1 MSWTEWMD
9 VVNDSVL
16 HAAWSWW
23 VLPVLFLMCLIDGF
37 FPVVPSES
45 LMVALS
51 SIWVGRGFLPLVLLV
66 LVGSAGA
73 FLGDQV
79 AFRVGRLLGHRRTKW
94 MRRPKIAKVFEAA
107 ERQLRRRG
115 AVLIFSARYV
125 PIGRV
130 AVNIT
135 AGATGF
141 SAKRFAFL
149 DSIGCLL
156 WGIYSVSIGAL
167 AGNWMEHN
175 RLVGIVISIVVAIAL
190 GWLLD
195 RLVHM
200 LVIHR
205 YPKALREALHEP
217 HRDEAESGTETHS

>member
-1 MSWTEWMD
+1 MQ
-9 VVNDSVL
+9 VVNDGVL
-16 HAAWSWW
+16 HAAWAWW

-51 SIWVGRGFLPLVLLV
+51 SIWVGRGFLPLVVLV
-66 LVGSAGA
+66 LVGAAGA

-79 AFRVGRLLGHRRTKW
+79 AFRIGRALGHRRTKW
-94 MRRPKIAKVFEAA
+94 MRRPKVAKVFEAA

-149 DSIGCLL
+149 DGIGCLL
-156 WGIYSVSIGAL
+156 WGIYSVTIGSL

-175 RLVGIVISIVVAIAL
+175 RIVGIVISIVVAIAL

-195 RLVHM
+195 RLVHT
-200 LVIHR
+200 LVMHR
-205 YPKALREALHEP
+205 YPKALREALTDQHGESEP
-217 HRDEAESGTETHS
+217 EPDAEPSAEKSS